1 MVLCVYTHLGS
12 VARCLFIL
20 GRTGPTIYEFGHVF
34 FLVFV
39 FFFVF
44 AFFPSSLRLG
54 EMVVDAY
61 TLSNPNQVHEDVILK
76 ATDAC
81 YMGQFSFSTMMGD

>member
-1 MVLCVYTHLGS
+1 MFLCVYTHFGS
-12 VARCLFIL
+12 AARCVFIL

>member
-1 MVLCVYTHLGS
+1 MVLCAYTHLGS
-12 VARCLFIL
+12 VDRCFFIL
-20 GRTGPTIYEFGHVF
+20 GLTGPTIYEFGHVF

-44 AFFPSSLRLG
+44 AFFPSSLRLRD
-54 EMVVDAY
+54 MVVDAY

-76 ATDAC
+76 ARDAC
-81 YMGQFSFSTMMGD
+81 YMAQFSFFTLM